1 MDCGI
6 ANAKEAE
13 PLSGEFVHCLE
24 CHLEFV
30 LPNHVLARFD
40 FDGQDLA
47 LVPRL

>member
-6 ANAKEAE
+6 ADAEEAE
-13 PLSGEFVHCLE
+13 LLSREFGHCLE
-24 CHLEFV
+24 CYSEFV